1 MVEWRRDASELRTV
15 WPYPVKENVVKLQ
28 VSARLKDGSIPSSEL
43 LQESNWLLGRG
54 ANLADKRAVLNIYS
68 LGVSWTDMAVECS
81 ISVDDPDGLRRD
93 VLPPGQDVPL
103 SFALLLRCDNTRWRK
118 AVTSPFES
126 GKADLA
132 FSLERSHLAG
142 EIEIQPF
149 VTLAV
154 APASTAGVWARRKA
168 ARVATGFTIY
178 VRADE
183 PLEGP
188 GRGIDVKWV
197 KFEDQIAGA
206 LHRLEIVDDSKV
218 SLYLNSGYPALE
230 PILDNRSRVRNERTI
245 LRDAL
250 FSFIA
255 ADVWLQLGDAAAHWV
270 PEEEE
275 ELPQLYDRVL
285 KFLSRQL
292 GLDREVIKSYFT
304 TASEALKRAELQT
317 RLQNY
322 LVVAGKAESIV
333 LTAPTKAAGGD

>member
-1 MVEWRRDASELRTV
+1 VEWRRDASELRTV
-15 WPYPVKENVVKLQ
+15 WPYPVKENVVKLE
-28 VSARLKDGSIPSSEL
+28 VSARLKNGSIPSGEL
-43 LQESNWLLGRG
+43 LQESNWLLGHG
-54 ANLADKRAVLNIYS
+54 ANLADKRAVLNIYN
-68 LGVSWTDMAVECS
+68 LGVSWTDIAVECS
-81 ISVDDPDGLRRD
+81 MSVDDPDGLKKD
-93 VLPPGQDVPL
+93 ILPPGQDVPL
-103 SFALLLRCDNTRWRK
+103 WFALLLRCDNTRWRK
-118 AVTSPFES
+118 AVTAPFAS
-126 GKADLA
+126 GKANLA
-132 FSLERSHLAG
+132 FSLERLNVAG

-149 VTLAV
+149 VILAV
-154 APASTAGVWARRKA
+154 ATTSTAGVWARRKA
-168 ARVATGFTIY
+168 ARVGTGFTIY
-178 VRADE
+178 IRADE

-197 KFEDQIAGA
+197 KFEDPIAGA

-255 ADVWLQLGDAAAHWV
+255 TDVWLQLGDAAAHWA
-270 PEEEE
+270 PQEEEG
-275 ELPQLYDRVL
+275 LPQLYDRVL

-292 GLDREVIKSYFT
+292 GIDREVIESYFIT
-304 TASEALKRAELQT
+304 GSEALKRVELQT

-322 LVVAGKAESIV
+322 LSVAGKAESIV